1 MKVKDLWFVG
11 ALMLLC
17 SFSALA
23 QNTPDKKVA
32 SSEKKSNKEKKEE
45 TQNAEIKRLKE
56 ACHAYGK
63 EVDSLQSV
71 ITVKELTI
79 KDANDLLDSL
89 RNEIKAKDKELTAL
103 QERQAYVDTILY
115 KTINRYLTEP
125 YNKKNIMYCYV
136 CKMFFK

>member
-79 KDANDLLDSL
+79 KDANDKIASIYDINSNNVLDVKRGENSITL
-89 RNEIKAKDKELTAL
+89 KIAENRT
-103 QERQAYVDTILY
+103 DTIKVKGISTFTLG
-115 KTINRYLTEP
+115 TECSHQ
-125 YNKKNIMYCYV
+125 K
-136 CKMFFK
+136 F